1 MARGRISTICHHGA
15 PIRVPKRRCIPLQ
28 QPNFAQPLSK
38 WVKNSDA
45 FLKLSY
51 KTFFVSTNLVCC
63 QVMYIEHLSPWGPP
77 KWQNIPLQQPNF
89 AHSLFVKWHRQN
101 AALQFDCTKKKF
113 NGNSSQS
120 FMGNINTTNHHT
132 TTASSSPSSSTKWI
146 SLETHR

>member
-77 KWQNIPLQQPNF
+77 NNKTYPCNSMLLLSHFLKIGERVVISRQGPVTYFIF
-89 AHSLFVKWHRQN
+89 IYHRLFY
-101 AALQFDCTKKKF
+101 
-113 NGNSSQS
+113 NGHLVP
-120 FMGNINTTNHHT
+120 FLYLH
-132 TTASSSPSSSTKWI
+132 
-146 SLETHR
+146 